1 MARHDFHGG
10 KRSSRP
16 GGNHP
21 YAAGGTSRGDWLYGR
36 RPVVEALRANKRH
49 FYELRIREGLLRDG
63 GEDPELF
70 EISEC
75 AQRAG
80 IPFSSVQRDD
90 LDQLLGPVNHQGVA
104 LRVGT
109 FPYVGFD
116 QIAHDVKEN
125 DQATVLLLDHI
136 EDPQNVGS
144 LLRTADAA
152 GVTGV
157 IIPEDRS
164 AGVTAAAVRASAGA
178 AEHIRVAH
186 VVNLARAMDELKE
199 LGCWITGLD
208 FGEDARDFTKI
219 DFKGRCG
226 LVIGNEGKGIGRLVR
241 EKCDFIAY
249 IPMMGQVSSLN
260 ASVAGGI
267 VMYEAMRQKRS

>member
-1 MARHDFHGG
+1 MARHDFHGN
-10 KRSSRP
+10 RHASRN

-21 YAAGGTSRGDWLYGR
+21 FAQGGTSKGDWLYGR
-36 RPVVEALRANKRH
+36 RPVVESLRAGKRH
-49 FYELRIREGLLRDG
+49 FYELRVREGLLRNG
-63 GEDPELF
+63 GEDPELV
-70 EISEC
+70 ELSEC

-80 IPFSSVQRDD
+80 IPFTTVQRDD

-104 LRVGT
+104 LRVGS

-116 QIAHDVKEN
+116 QIVHDVKEN

-152 GVTGV
+152 GVTGIV
-157 IIPEDRS
+157 IPEDRS

-178 AEHIRVAH
+178 AEHLRVAH
-186 VVNLARAMDELKE
+186 VVNLSRAIDELKE

-208 FGEDARDFTKI
+208 FGEDAKEFTEI
-219 DFKGRCG
+219 DYKGRCG

-249 IPMMGQVSSLN
+249 IPMVGAVSSLN

-267 VMYEAMRQKRS
+267 VMYEVLRQKRA